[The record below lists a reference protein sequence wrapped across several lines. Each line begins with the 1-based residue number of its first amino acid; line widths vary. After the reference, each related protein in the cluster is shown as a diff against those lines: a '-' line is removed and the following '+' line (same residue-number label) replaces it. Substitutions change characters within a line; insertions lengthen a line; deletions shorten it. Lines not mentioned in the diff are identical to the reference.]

1 MERQLTNLDTPIFDM
16 TRTIDELDHP
26 LAHFAERMKHWIL
39 RGYKSFLSFLILI
52 DLILMMWHFKTLKL
66 SYTSHREKPNL

>member
-26 LAHFAERMKHWIL
+26 LAHYAERMKHWIL
-39 RGYKSFLSFLILI
+39 RGYKSFLYFIILI

-66 SYTSHREKPNL
+66 SYTLLKEKLNL

>member
-39 RGYKSFLSFLILI
+39 RGPDFDDVAF
-52 DLILMMWHFKTLKL
+52 
-66 SYTSHREKPNL
+66 